1 MAQAAG
7 PSSATETSP
16 LVPPSDGRDQ
26 PLPPFSFRELIR
38 FTGPGLMMS
47 LAYIDPGNLEA
58 EVQLGAYTGARLIWV
73 LWWATAIGALLQELA
88 ARIGM
93 VSGHDLAHAVRALYP
108 RWVTYT
114 VYANLEVA
122 IMTSDLQD
130 LVGTAHAIRLLTGLP
145 LYLGVIVSSALS
157 MLLLYVYEAHQ
168 RHMEVGVG
176 VVILVVMS
184 CFFINMFRAQQFS
197 TEDQAHRI
205 ADLAEGMFVP
215 GMQWWAALPLLG
227 CVGAVIMPHNL
238 FLHSN
243 VVLSRRG
250 DQGRKGEVSA
260 EPSRLQL
267 RLALFYTRVETCASL
282 FVTYACNVAVV
293 AMFAPL
299 FYQVRARVKV
309 RVRVS

>member
-7 PSSATETSP
+7 PSSASETSP

-73 LWWATAIGALLQELA
+73 LWWATVVGALLQELA

-93 VSGHDLAHAVRALYP
+93 VSGNDLAHAVRALYP

-130 LVGTAHAIRLLTGLP
+130 LVGTAHALRLLTGLP

-157 MLLLYVYEAHQ
+157 MLLLYVYESQQ
-168 RHMEVGVG
+168 RYTEVGVG
-176 VVILVVMS
+176 GVLLIVMS
-184 CFFINMFRAQQFS
+184 CFFINMFHAQQVS

-205 ADLAEGMFVP
+205 GDLLQGMVVP

-250 DQGRKGEVSA
+250 DQRGDQGSKGEVTA

-267 RLALFYTRVETCASL
+267 RLALFYTRVETCA
-282 FVTYACNVAVV
+282 
-293 AMFAPL
+293 
-299 FYQVRARVKV
+299 
-309 RVRVS
+309 

>member
-145 LYLGVIVSSALS
+145 LYLGVVVSSALS

-197 TEDQAHRI
+197 TEDQAHRM

-215 GMQWWAALPLLG
+215 GMQWWAHPDLNPNPNPNPNPDPNSNPNPNPNPNSNPTPNPNPNQ
-227 CVGAVIMPHNL
+227 VGGAAVARL
-238 FLHSN
+238 CG
-243 VVLSRRG
+243 RG
-250 DQGRKGEVSA
+250 DPAAHLTLTLTLTQ
-260 EPSRLQL
+260 P
-267 RLALFYTRVETCASL
+267 
-282 FVTYACNVAVV
+282 
-293 AMFAPL
+293 
-299 FYQVRARVKV
+299 
-309 RVRVS
+309 

>member
-7 PSSATETSP
+7 PSSASETSP

-130 LVGTAHAIRLLTGLP
+130 LVGTAHALRLLTGLP
-145 LYLGVIVSSALS
+145 LYVGVIVSSALS
-157 MLLLYVYEAHQ
+157 MLL
-168 RHMEVGVG
+168 
-176 VVILVVMS
+176 
-184 CFFINMFRAQQFS
+184 
-197 TEDQAHRI
+197 
-205 ADLAEGMFVP
+205 
-215 GMQWWAALPLLG
+215 
-227 CVGAVIMPHNL
+227 
-238 FLHSN
+238 
-243 VVLSRRG
+243 
-250 DQGRKGEVSA
+250 
-260 EPSRLQL
+260 
-267 RLALFYTRVETCASL
+267 
-282 FVTYACNVAVV
+282 
-293 AMFAPL
+293 
-299 FYQVRARVKV
+299 VRARVRVWV
-309 RVRVS
+309 RFRIR